1 MGSVVADF
9 IKKNGFDDSHLPL
22 LYKDDSGMMIVNESL
37 GENGEGGGGMPSIEE
52 LLELLEPES
61 EYFDGIDFSQFDNDD
76 DTKKALSYKKQYK
89 INKDIQMA
97 ETILSEALL
106 ETTNY
111 GQILKYS
118 RKALVKVYGSQDE
131 KSINNVYSVLVGK
144 LDFYKKSLS
153 RTADNPTYNTV
164 VAGIIATLGA
174 NTLRL
179 EVKNEYILYQIKRM
193 DINVYR
199 TIFPEYK
206 TSSFGGGGAKGK
218 W

>member
-1 MGSVVADF
+1 M
-9 IKKNGFDDSHLPL
+9 
-22 LYKDDSGMMIVNESL
+22 YTDDSGIMTVNTAL
-37 GENGEGGGGMPSIEE
+37 GNDGQDGGGGKPNIEE
-52 LLELLEPES
+52 LLAMLEPQS
-61 EYFDGIDFSQFDNDD
+61 EYFKGIDFSQFGSDGDD

-111 GQILKYS
+111 GQILQYS

-153 RTADNPTYNTV
+153 RKADNPTYNTI

-174 NTLRL
+174 NTLSL

-193 DINVYR
+193 DIMFIKRFSQSIKQVVLEEAELKVN
-199 TIFPEYK
+199 
-206 TSSFGGGGAKGK
+206 GNN
-218 W
+218 